1 MAPDAVNGNCRASDP
16 TTMTLSLELVAE
28 TVGEDSRC
36 IMSTLQYES
45 QILTNTERG
54 DCYVV
59 QNCDSLAG
67 TYEIIV
73 TN

>member
-1 MAPDAVNGNCRASDP
+1 
-16 TTMTLSLELVAE
+16 MTYLTGIVTEV
-28 TVGEDSRC
+28 VGDDSRC
-36 IMSTLQYES
+36 IMSTLQYDT
-45 QILTNTERG
+45 QILTNTERA
-54 DCYVV
+54 DCYEV